1 MECTFHSYIKFPA
14 EGQHL
19 LIDSPVLFFCKKKKT
34 TQKPLI
40 YFQSTVREMN
50 FFSVN
55 SFLSKWSCQELDRPG
70 QSGGQLSGCGCYGC
84 VRAWW
89 ALQLAHQKLSVYYI
103 RAKEG
108 CKKVGHCTTILTPYV
123 LVHAKAAGWYICRLE
138 GECKGPCV

>member
-1 MECTFHSYIKFPA
+1 
-14 EGQHL
+14 
-19 LIDSPVLFFCKKKKT
+19 
-34 TQKPLI
+34 
-40 YFQSTVREMN
+40 MN

-138 GECKGPCV
+138 GECKGPCVQFCLAFQKRFGSHTAWTGTVGFQQTRPKTKQEYLYYQWSV